1 MGKLTLLYFSN
12 KLIFIIKIF
21 LNFANYKFI
30 HSKKNMAKISIITIS
45 YNNLEGLRRTVPS
58 VLSQTYNDYEYIVV
72 DGGSNDGSKEYLES
86 KSALITRWISEPD
99 KGIYNAM
106 NKGIAMATGEY
117 CIFMN
122 SGDHFLSAMVLEKAA
137 PELDGT
143 DYCVGRTIVMDEQYA
158 SLRMPPKSP
167 TLRFLSDNALQH
179 QSTFIKTKLLKEH
192 PYDESLKIVADWA
205 HFVENRYVRHHSYKS
220 MDIVVAVFYLD
231 GISFNQPKQVR
242 TEFNLVLKRLFPNG
256 LPKEKETKEQK
267 QELLT
272 AKVAY
277 KLERAMRKSGLKRD
291 LKILRNSIRFVLKDL
306 FM

>member
-45 YNNLEGLRRTVPS
+45 YNNLEGLKRTVPS

-179 QSTFIKTKLLKEH
+179 QST
-192 PYDESLKIVADWA
+192 
-205 HFVENRYVRHHSYKS
+205 